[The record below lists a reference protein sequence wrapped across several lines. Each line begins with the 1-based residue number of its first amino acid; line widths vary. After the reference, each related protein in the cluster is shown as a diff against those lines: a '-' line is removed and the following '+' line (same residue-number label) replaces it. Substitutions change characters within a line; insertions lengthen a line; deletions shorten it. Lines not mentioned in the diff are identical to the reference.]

1 MNEDDAELE
10 LQYVCR
16 DIADRQRFTRGP
28 KGMGNIISD
37 LMARRG
43 YAQTQ
48 TASKCRDAWDASVG
62 QPLAGHTRPGNIRR
76 GVLEVFV
83 RNSAVVQELTFQK
96 KKIVAQLTQRVPE
109 LKIRDL
115 RFRVGSID

>member
-1 MNEDDAELE
+1 MNKEADLNLD
-10 LQYVCR
+10 YVCR
-16 DIADRQRFTRGP
+16 DIADRQRYRRGP
-28 KGMGNIISD
+28 KGMRNVVSE

-43 YAQTQ
+43 YAHTQ
-48 TASKCRDAWDASVG
+48 TASKSREAWDAAVG
-62 QPLAGHTRPGNIRR
+62 QPMAGYTRPGNVRR

-96 KKIVAQLTQRVPE
+96 RKIIDQLTRLAPE

-115 RFRVGSID
+115 RFRVGIID